1 MTDSKKPRG
10 GARPNSGRPKVADP
24 AKNRTIKMNE
34 ADWLKFKA
42 IGGVKWLRD
51 VLSKLGDI

>member
-1 MTDSKKPRG
+1 MEHKPKG
-10 GARPNSGRPKVADP
+10 GARPNAGRPKVADP
-24 AKNRTIKMNE
+24 AKNRTFKMND

-42 IGGVKWLRD
+42 AGGVKWLRD